1 MNNTEFQMAAIEALG
16 KVIFD
21 LKNDLFF
28 ERLQVKQLTEEVKAL
43 EAEIAKQKGATE

>member
-1 MNNTEFQMAAIEALG
+1 MNNTEFQIAAIEALG

-21 LKNDLFF
+21 LKNDLLF
-28 ERLQVKQLTEEVKAL
+28 ERLQVKQLTDKVAEL

>member
-21 LKNDLFF
+21 LKNEVFF
-28 ERLQVKQLTEEVKAL
+28 KRLEIKQLTDKVAEL
-43 EAEIAKQKGATE
+43 EAEIAKQKGETE